1 MKYRG
6 VIKLNLLFLSLGRI
20 ENIKEQG
27 IYTDLLRKFR
37 DEGHTVYVLS
47 PRERRY
53 NLPTTYIIDDGIHSI
68 KVKVGNII
76 KINLIEKGIST
87 LLIQRQYI
95 SAIKKYLD
103 DVQFDLILY
112 ATPPITIEKVVKFVK
127 DRDDAK
133 TFLLLK
139 DIFPQNAID
148 LKLFKK
154 KGILHRYFRCTE
166 DELYK
171 ISDYIGTMSPA
182 NTKYLLQHNPTISPE
197 IVCEVPNTLTP
208 IDIELNDIQK
218 CNIRRKFNIP
228 LNKLMV
234 VYGGNLGR
242 PQGIENLL
250 ECLKQNE
257 KNKEIYIA
265 IAGSGTEFSRIK
277 QFIKRNKLKNC
288 QLIDFLPKTE
298 YDMLV
303 NSADAGLIFLDS
315 NFSIPNYP
323 SRLLSYMQAGIPIIA
338 STDLVT
344 DIGRIAQENK
354 FGFWNLATDI
364 NGFNKN
370 LLKLEND
377 SLRLEMG
384 KNGREYFEN
393 NYTSNIAYEIIITKM
408 REGI

>member
-1 MKYRG
+1 
-6 VIKLNLLFLSLGRI
+6 
-20 ENIKEQG
+20 
-27 IYTDLLRKFR
+27 
-37 DEGHTVYVLS
+37 
-47 PRERRY
+47 
-53 NLPTTYIIDDGIHSI
+53 
-68 KVKVGNII
+68 
-76 KINLIEKGIST
+76 
-87 LLIQRQYI
+87 
-95 SAIKKYLD
+95 
-103 DVQFDLILY
+103 
-112 ATPPITIEKVVKFVK
+112 
-127 DRDDAK
+127 
-133 TFLLLK
+133 
-139 DIFPQNAID
+139 
-148 LKLFKK
+148 
-154 KGILHRYFRCTE
+154 
-166 DELYK
+166 
-171 ISDYIGTMSPA
+171 
-182 NTKYLLQHNPTISPE
+182 
-197 IVCEVPNTLTP
+197 
-208 IDIELNDIQK
+208 DIQK

-370 LLKLEND
+370 LLK
-377 SLRLEMG
+377 
-384 KNGREYFEN
+384 
-393 NYTSNIAYEIIITKM
+393 
-408 REGI
+408 

>member
-1 MKYRG
+1 M
-6 VIKLNLLFLSLGRI
+6 NLLFLSLGRI

>member
-76 KINLIEKGIST
+76 KTNLIEKGIST

-182 NTKYLLQHNPTISPE
+182 NTKYLLQHNPTIDPE

-257 KNKEIYIA
+257 KNEEIYIA